1 MRGVQNIREMGLL
14 EKEIAKS
21 VFKNTVPY
29 DQVWVSD
36 GLGKDDREFTMPT
49 SMPATYKFN
58 VSQDK
63 KYVMHVGDGFY
74 GMSYAKGDKRTLIHE
89 LTHVWQG
96 EHSGSSWDYVFSSA
110 WSQTLLDNAYAYD
123 HQRLNPWDDYNPE
136 QQAKIVEEWYADGMK
151 EKEEE
156 DRRFYF
162 IKKHIRGENMDYDW
176 IAAQWVVKPLDVGTL
191 NVKVAYPSL
200 DSYLEPILEKRF
212 HADDKSGY
220 GGRVAKLEEIF
231 RRLEREDARQLFDR
245 LEARRRGDK
254 VAQYFHDHLSLPS
267 RTKLL
272 GLLKGT

>member
-1 MRGVQNIREMGLL
+1 
-14 EKEIAKS
+14 
-21 VFKNTVPY
+21 
-29 DQVWVSD
+29 
-36 GLGKDDREFTMPT
+36 
-49 SMPATYKFN
+49 
-58 VSQDK
+58 
-63 KYVMHVGDGFY
+63 
-74 GMSYAKGDKRTLIHE
+74 
-89 LTHVWQG
+89 
-96 EHSGSSWDYVFSSA
+96 
-110 WSQTLLDNAYAYD
+110 
-123 HQRLNPWDDYNPE
+123 
-136 QQAKIVEEWYADGMK
+136 
-151 EKEEE
+151 
-156 DRRFYF
+156 
-162 IKKHIRGENMDYDW
+162 MDYDW